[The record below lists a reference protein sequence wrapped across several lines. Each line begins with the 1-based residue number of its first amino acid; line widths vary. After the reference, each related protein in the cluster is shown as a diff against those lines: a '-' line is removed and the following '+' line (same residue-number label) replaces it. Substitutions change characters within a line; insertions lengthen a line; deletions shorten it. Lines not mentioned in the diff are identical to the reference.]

1 MLNECM
7 LIFVYVVLIFIFF
20 FNFYIIGLYNVSVN
34 LSYFYLRE
42 ELCE

>member
-1 MLNECM
+1 M
-7 LIFVYVVLIFIFF
+7 YVNICIGYKFLVSFIFF
-20 FNFYIIGLYNVSVN
+20 FNFFIIGLYNVSVN